1 MMSCNYSGF
10 MPPDTVK
17 YWTIV
22 DVDWSN
28 AKAQWA
34 AAKPMNC
41 EELLLEQVALI
52 ASASPGTTAF
62 VYRNAIKALPWYTLV
77 REKIT
82 DPSYSSWFLPFGSCA
97 KNSSCHVPVC
107 DRNYNPPLCTN
118 LYHDQG
124 QTPGYPRGDGDC
136 TAPACDVGSVP
147 VGGEHFR
154 PTAPPEGRLLPQ
166 TLTPLLHPTHP
177 HQPEYL
183 FDFRNANVSVNGQT
197 FAQWYIE
204 EYMFGPTGLGNP
216 NISGYYVDDDWSNG
230 RPSEMDGHAVE
241 DMGLAPA
248 DVQAITGVFP
258 RARARLPA
266 LRTLT

>member
-1 MMSCNYSGF
+1 
-10 MPPDTVK
+10 MPASTVK

-41 EELLLEQVALI
+41 EELLLDQVAMI

-77 REKIT
+77 RTKVT
-82 DPSYSSWFLPFGSCA
+82 DPAYSSWFLPFGPCA
-97 KNSSCHVPVC
+97 KNNSCHVPVC
-107 DRNYNPPLCTN
+107 DNNYKPPLCTS

-147 VGGEHFR
+147 VG
-154 PTAPPEGRLLPQ
+154 
-166 TLTPLLHPTHP
+166 
-177 HQPEYL
+177 EYL
-183 FDFRNANVSVNGQT
+183 FDFRSANVSVNGQT
-197 FAQWYIE
+197 FAQWYID
-204 EYMFGPTGLGNP
+204 EYMFGATGLGNQ
-216 NISGYYVDDDWSNG
+216 NISGFYVDDDCACIHRG
-230 RPSEMDGHAVE
+230 
-241 DMGLAPA
+241 APA
-248 DVQAITGVFP
+248 C
-258 RARARLPA
+258 
-266 LRTLT
+266 

>member
-1 MMSCNYSGF
+1 MFTGVVFFAFFATAAYAQVPSWPQTWQLNKSTIMMSCNYSGF
-10 MPPDTVK
+10 MPASTVK

-41 EELLLEQVALI
+41 EELLLDQVAMI

-77 REKIT
+77 RTKVT
-82 DPSYSSWFLPFGSCA
+82 DPAYSSWFLPFGPCA
-97 KNSSCHVPVC
+97 KNNSCHVPVC
-107 DRNYNPPLCTN
+107 DNNYKPPLCTS

-147 VGGEHFR
+147 VG
-154 PTAPPEGRLLPQ
+154 
-166 TLTPLLHPTHP
+166 
-177 HQPEYL
+177 EYL
-183 FDFRNANVSVNGQT
+183 FDFRSANVSVNGQT
-197 FAQWYIE
+197 FAQWYID
-204 EYMFGPTGLGNP
+204 EYMFGATGLGNQ
-216 NISGYYVDDDWSNG
+216 NISGFYVDDDCACIHRG
-230 RPSEMDGHAVE
+230 
-241 DMGLAPA
+241 APA
-248 DVQAITGVFP
+248 C
-258 RARARLPA
+258 
-266 LRTLT
+266 